1 MKVIK
6 TFKKWP
12 NICVFFVSM
21 IFIQSISAAP
31 ATQWEKTF
39 GGSKGD
45 MGYSVQQTSDGGYIV
60 AGYTFSSGAGS
71 YDIWLIKTDADGND
85 IWNKTFGG
93 SESDRGC
100 SVQQTSDGGYI
111 VAGVTASYGAGSYDI
126 WLIKT
131 DADGNDIWDKTF
143 GGSETE
149 HNIPYH
155 NHVQQTSDGGYIVA
169 GSTKSYGAG
178 EFDAWLIKTD
188 ADGNDVWDKTFGGS
202 DDDYAYSVQQ
212 TLDGGYIIAG
222 TTKSYGFGGW
232 FDAWLIKT
240 DADGNDIWYKTFGAS
255 DTDYA
260 YSVQQTPDSG
270 YIIAGGT
277 KSYGEG
283 DYNLWLIRTNADGN
297 DIWDKTFNAGDY
309 NYGYSV
315 QQTSDGGYIVTGKT
329 SPHHSAGDYD
339 VWLIK
344 TDVYGNDIWDKTFD
358 IGDLDCGYSVQQTS
372 DGGYIVAG
380 YTGFY
385 EGVDDDFYLIKV
397 SPDCIDQP
405 SSDLTGDC
413 KVDFRD
419 FAVMAFE
426 WLDCRQVDP
435 NDCF

>member
-1 MKVIK
+1 MVDI
-6 TFKKWP
+6 
-12 NICVFFVSM
+12 
-21 IFIQSISAAP
+21 
-31 ATQWEKTF
+31 
-39 GGSKGD
+39 
-45 MGYSVQQTSDGGYIV
+45 
-60 AGYTFSSGAGS
+60 FSSGAGS

-178 EFDAWLIKTD
+178 E
-188 ADGNDVWDKTFGGS
+188 
-202 DDDYAYSVQQ
+202 
-212 TLDGGYIIAG
+212 
-222 TTKSYGFGGW
+222 